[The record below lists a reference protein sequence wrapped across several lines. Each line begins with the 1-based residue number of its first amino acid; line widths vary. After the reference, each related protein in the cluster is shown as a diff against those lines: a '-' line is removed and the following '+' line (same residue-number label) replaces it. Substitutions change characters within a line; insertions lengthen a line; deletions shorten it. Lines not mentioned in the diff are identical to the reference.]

1 MLREDNTINDCRII
15 KNEKFIKAFQIKA
28 GQWISQKE
36 QNFPLEHGLLLVIK
50 PTFAFMENKPF
61 HIITI
66 HDNA

>member
-1 MLREDNTINDCRII
+1 MDKSKR
-15 KNEKFIKAFQIKA
+15 
-28 GQWISQKE
+28 G
-36 QNFPLEHGLLLVIK
+36 NFPLEHGLLLVIE